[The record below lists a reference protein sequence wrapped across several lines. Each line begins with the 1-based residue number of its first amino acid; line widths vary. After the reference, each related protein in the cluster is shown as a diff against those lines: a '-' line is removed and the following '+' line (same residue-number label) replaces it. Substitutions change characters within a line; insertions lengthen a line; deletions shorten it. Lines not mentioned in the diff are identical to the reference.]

1 MAHVIVQV
9 NGRPYT
15 MQCPE
20 GEEPHLRELA
30 DLLDSEV
37 QRVKQSV
44 GNVGDIRMLVM
55 AGLMVADRLS
65 EAIRKIETL
74 EEQIA
79 GLREARNVA
88 QAETAVLESHF
99 TARLEAATARLMALS
114 RAINK

>member
-20 GEEPHLRELA
+20 GEEEHLNELA
-30 DLLDSEV
+30 ELLDSEV

-65 EAIRKIETL
+65 EAIRRIEAL
-74 EEQIA
+74 EEQVD
-79 GLREARNVA
+79 GLREAKNAA
-88 QAETAVLESHF
+88 QAETKAVEDQFSG
-99 TARLEAATARLMALS
+99 RLEAASKRLEMLAREMG
-114 RAINK
+114 N

>member
-1 MAHVIVQV
+1 MGHVIVQV

-20 GEEPHLRELA
+20 GEEDHLRELA

-65 EAIRKIETL
+65 ESILKIESL
-74 EEQIA
+74 EEQIS
-79 GLREARNVA
+79 GLRESRNAAV
-88 QAETAVLESHF
+88 AETKAVEEEF
-99 TARLEAATARLMALS
+99 AVRFETASQRLELLMRELG
-114 RAINK
+114 K

>member
-20 GEEPHLRELA
+20 GEEDHLRELA
-30 DLLDSEV
+30 GLLDSEV
-37 QRVKQSV
+37 TRVKQSV

-65 EAIRKIETL
+65 EAIQKIQLL
-74 EEQIA
+74 EEQVA
-79 GLREARNVA
+79 VMREARNNA
-88 QAETAVLESHF
+88 LAETQAVEAQFSVRLDAASK
-99 TARLEAATARLMALS
+99 RLEMLARELG
-114 RAINK
+114 K

>member
-20 GEEPHLRELA
+20 GEEDHLRELA
-30 DLLDSEV
+30 ELLDTEV
-37 QRVKQSV
+37 TRVKTSV

-65 EAIRKIETL
+65 ESIRRIEAL
-74 EEQIA
+74 EEQIS
-79 GLREARNVA
+79 GLREARNTALAEARAIEA
-88 QAETAVLESHF
+88 QF
-99 TARLEAATARLMALS
+99 TDRLDAASKRLEVLTRELS
-114 RAINK
+114 K

>member
-20 GEEPHLRELA
+20 GEEDHLNELA
-30 DLLDSEV
+30 ELLDSEV

-65 EAIRKIETL
+65 EAIRRIEAL
-74 EEQIA
+74 EEQVD
-79 GLREARNVA
+79 GLRESKNAA
-88 QAETAVLESHF
+88 QAETKAVEEQF
-99 TARLEAATARLMALS
+99 GGRLEAASKRLEMLAREMG
-114 RAINK
+114 K